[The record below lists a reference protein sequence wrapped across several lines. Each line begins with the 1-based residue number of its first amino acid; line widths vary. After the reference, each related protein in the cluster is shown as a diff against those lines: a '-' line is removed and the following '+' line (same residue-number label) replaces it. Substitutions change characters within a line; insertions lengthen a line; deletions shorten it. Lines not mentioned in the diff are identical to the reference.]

1 MKVKFLLVYVI
12 AGALFVGASLWVFLS
27 KGKSAKAL
35 RYKYKLGGIML
46 TAWAMISFVSCQA
59 IDKITDPGE
68 LIMCYDPVEP
78 APTENIVS
86 LKIKSSRPDDGYN
99 KVGKGDSFSVK
110 ITNPVSSR
118 FVLMIYLYDREKA
131 EKTILQQNELLIEDP
146 EKAEF
151 EVPFDD
157 TIEYKGEAWLDVYCD
172 KDGNLQSIPYGTMII
187 NII

>member
-1 MKVKFLLVYVI
+1 MKTKYFIIYM
-12 AGALFVGASLWVFLS
+12 AVGAAFMAVSLWVFLT
-27 KGKSAKAL
+27 GGTNAKAI
-35 RYKYKLGGIML
+35 RAKYKLGGIML

-59 IDKITDPGE
+59 VDKITDPGE

-86 LKIKSSRPDDGYN
+86 LKINSSRPDDGYN